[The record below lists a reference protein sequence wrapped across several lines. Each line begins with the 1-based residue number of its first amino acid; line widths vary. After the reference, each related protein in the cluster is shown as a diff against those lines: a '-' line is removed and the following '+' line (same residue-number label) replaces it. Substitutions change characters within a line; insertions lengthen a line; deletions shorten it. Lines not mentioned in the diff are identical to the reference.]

1 MNVMTRNSLRILFA
15 IGALSMAL
23 HGFPAYAQAPSRTTV
38 GAYELSGA
46 LETTT
51 RQVTPAVVEI
61 FTTSYAPTEGMV
73 RGAADLVTTQRGS
86 GSGVVVDPNGYI
98 LTNAHVIRGAHRV
111 RVEIPLAIQGQS
123 ILASRIRTLHGTVV
137 GVDEETDLAVI
148 KVDAQNLETLPFGD
162 SDELKAGQLVL
173 AVGSPAGLRNS
184 VSLGVVSAIA
194 RQLEPESPMVYV
206 QTDAAINPGN
216 SGGPLVDLR
225 GRIVGINTLI
235 FSQSGGYDGLG
246 FAAPSNIARTVYEQI
261 RKSGRVHRGDIGI
274 RAQTITPTLA
284 SGLALARDHG
294 AMLSDVRPRSPAAF
308 AGLLPGDLVVS
319 LDGKPMENGR
329 QLQIDLYRHV
339 PGDVVSLEILRE
351 GQRMTVPVAMGQREE
366 FADLSS
372 SIDPREHLVSRLG
385 ILGLDL
391 DPRLATLLPVV
402 RTGAGVVVVST
413 VPGALD
419 SRDGGLAAGDVIF
432 AVNRRSV
439 GSLAD
444 LRKILDALQ
453 SGDPVVLQ
461 LERRGELMYVAFT
474 ID

>member
-1 MNVMTRNSLRILFA
+1 
-15 IGALSMAL
+15 
-23 HGFPAYAQAPSRTTV
+23 
-38 GAYELSGA
+38 
-46 LETTT
+46 
-51 RQVTPAVVEI
+51 
-61 FTTSYAPTEGMV
+61 
-73 RGAADLVTTQRGS
+73 
-86 GSGVVVDPNGYI
+86 
-98 LTNAHVIRGAHRV
+98 
-111 RVEIPLAIQGQS
+111 
-123 ILASRIRTLHGTVV
+123 
-137 GVDEETDLAVI
+137 
-148 KVDAQNLETLPFGD
+148 
-162 SDELKAGQLVL
+162 
-173 AVGSPAGLRNS
+173 
-184 VSLGVVSAIA
+184 
-194 RQLEPESPMVYV
+194 
-206 QTDAAINPGN
+206 
-216 SGGPLVDLR
+216 
-225 GRIVGINTLI
+225 
-235 FSQSGGYDGLG
+235 
-246 FAAPSNIARTVYEQI
+246 
-261 RKSGRVHRGDIGI
+261 
-274 RAQTITPTLA
+274 
-284 SGLALARDHG
+284 
-294 AMLSDVRPRSPAAF
+294 
-308 AGLLPGDLVVS
+308 
-319 LDGKPMENGR
+319 MENGR
-329 QLQIDLYRHV
+329 KIQIDLYRHV